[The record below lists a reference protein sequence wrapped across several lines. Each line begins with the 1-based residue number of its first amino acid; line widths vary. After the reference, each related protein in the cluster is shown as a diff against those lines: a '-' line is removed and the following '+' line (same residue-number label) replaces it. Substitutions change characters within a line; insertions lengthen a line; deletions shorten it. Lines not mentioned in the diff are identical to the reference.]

1 MSTCSVNIN
10 HFINQFNDHI
20 CCSLW
25 VLFIVYYLKDFRCHY
40 SEKTTK
46 ISWLYSQDWKKYSHA
61 CRECELYGINRY
73 IMFTARARQ
82 SQMFSFYFLFSY
94 VNIFVISN
102 YGNTKLISA
111 GHSVTL
117 HVSLHWIRIAELN
130 FTEWTTIFLV
140 VSTLRMAA
148 KIETGVFLHQLNPQ
162 SYLDIRSWSWT

>member
-20 CCSLW
+20 CCSMW

-46 ISWLYSQDWKKYSHA
+46 ISKIIFKKLKKNIHT
-61 CRECELYGINRY
+61 RVGNVYGINLY

-82 SQMFSFYFLFSY
+82 SPMFSFYFLFSY
-94 VNIFVISN
+94 INIFVLSN
-102 YGNTKLISA
+102 YGNSKLISA

-117 HVSLHWIRIAELN
+117 HMFLCTELESRN
-130 FTEWTTIFLV
+130 
-140 VSTLRMAA
+140 
-148 KIETGVFLHQLNPQ
+148 
-162 SYLDIRSWSWT
+162 